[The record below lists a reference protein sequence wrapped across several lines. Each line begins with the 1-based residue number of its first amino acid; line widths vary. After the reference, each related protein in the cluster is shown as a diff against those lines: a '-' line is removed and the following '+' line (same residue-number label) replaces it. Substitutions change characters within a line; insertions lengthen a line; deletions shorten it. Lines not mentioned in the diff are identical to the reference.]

1 MVKKVGNLWVLWN
14 GKIFIG
20 PDWKSLTA
28 TFLLILVPSIL
39 FLSLIAHDVGKGIFG
54 LSLLLVAFVMA
65 MLGFTAFSNPG
76 IIPRLPVPVDARVDP
91 RFLSF
96 PRTKDFLIN
105 GYRVT
110 TKFCTTCNVYR
121 LPRCS
126 HCAMCDNCV
135 EKFDHYC
142 PWVGTCIGRRNYR
155 YFLSF
160 VLSATLLCIYVF
172 STSLSRLIQLSE
184 KHHHS
189 FDKAMAKEPTA
200 IALIVYTFIA
210 TWFVGGLSVFHLY
223 LVVTNQTTYEHF
235 RRRFGRSGNPY
246 YKSLARNV
254 FEALFQPQPPYGWD
268 SDYGDGESGAAARS
282 RSLELPVSVLTDAT
296 LASVEKQNKPHQRSP
311 SHKAPSSRTSSQ
323 AGPCGFISTGLSGP
337 CPQSARERPTDMGS
351 VDYQDSIYTTASSIV
366 EEQLQSKMPAVAAQ
380 SSQPTPC
387 SFALEAESVGSSG
400 QHLDGSPR
408 VKGTNLCPAAA
419 CTSDV
424 AEDVSSH
431 NGQANED
438 GDSSLSGTT
447 APSSQVALTA
457 GSGEL
462 GQVSELGSVMAA
474 AGDAALGL
482 GSLPQ
487 RCPGGKGEMKL
498 KQLAQLLPHGLA
510 RTQYGGLKEW
520 PQSPDA
526 DEHQPAHKTS
536 SQPELLPVPG
546 AAAAAPGTSESGGGA
561 LDSPKPMWV
570 IEGMM
575 AGLGRKRYS
584 ELVDVPGP
592 QPSSV
597 SETKSTDSARS
608 VGRSSTE
615 AAPSSLFSPSKL
627 LRSFGRS
634 NSSQTAHKLG
644 DCAHQ
649 ESDSSASGLAD
660 EAGQEVL
667 AECASQRDK
676 GMKEVVGRSLFGKS
690 GRRSRHG
697 SINVLADKL

>member
-1 MVKKVGNLWVLWN
+1 MS
-14 GKIFIG
+14 IDAG

-28 TFLLILVPSIL
+28 TFLLILIPSIL
-39 FLSLIAHDVGKGIFG
+39 FLLLIAHDVGKGIFG
-54 LSLLLVAFVMA
+54 LSLLLVAFVLA

-76 IIPRLPVPVDARVDP
+76 IIPRLPVPIDVHMDP

-96 PRTKDFLIN
+96 PTTKDFLIN

-160 VLSATLLCIYVF
+160 VLSAALLCIYVF

-184 KHHHS
+184 KHYHS

-268 SDYGDGESGAAARS
+268 SDCGDGESGAAARP
-282 RSLELPVSVLTDAT
+282 RSLELPVSFLTDAT
-296 LASVEKQNKPHQRSP
+296 LASVEKQNNHHHRSP
-311 SHKAPSSRTSSQ
+311 SHKAPSSRTSQ
-323 AGPCGFISTGLSGP
+323 AGPCGLIPTGLSGP
-337 CPQSARERPTDMGS
+337 CPQSARERPTDGGS

-366 EEQLQSKMPAVAAQ
+366 EEQVQSRIPAVAGLLT
-380 SSQPTPC
+380 QPTPC
-387 SFALEAESVGSSG
+387 SFVLDMESVGNSR

-408 VKGTNLCPAAA
+408 VKGTSLCMAAA
-419 CTSDV
+419 PTTDI
-424 AEDVSSH
+424 AEDGGSH
-431 NGQANED
+431 NGQVNED
-438 GDSSLSGTT
+438 GDISLSGMT
-447 APSSQVALTA
+447 APSSQAALTV

-462 GQVSELGSVMAA
+462 GQLGESGGVMAA
-474 AGDAALGL
+474 PSDAGPEVCA
-482 GSLPQ
+482 LPQ
-487 RCPGGKGEMKL
+487 RCPVGKGEMKL

-510 RTQYGGLKEW
+510 HTQYGELKEG
-520 PQSPDA
+520 PQSLDS
-526 DEHQPAHKTS
+526 DQHQPAHKPS
-536 SQPELLPVPG
+536 SWPEPIPVPG
-546 AAAAAPGTSESGGGA
+546 AATAAGESGAGA
-561 LDSPKPMWV
+561 LDSPKPMWG

-584 ELVDVPGP
+584 ELVDVPAP

-597 SETKSTDSARS
+597 SETKSTDSAHS
-608 VGRSSTE
+608 VGQSSTE
-615 AAPSSLFSPSKL
+615 TVPSSLFSPSKL

-634 NSSQTAHKLG
+634 NSSQTVRQLV
-644 DCAHQ
+644 DCAQH
-649 ESDSSASGLAD
+649 ESDSSASGLAV

-667 AECASQRDK
+667 AQRTSQADK
-676 GMKEVVGRSLFGKS
+676 GMKEGVSRSLFGK
-690 GRRSRHG
+690 GKRRSHHS
-697 SINVLADKL
+697 SIDAPADNL